1 MKYTNLITAFFG
13 NVMPK
18 NASITINYEV
28 DSSEEADKLIEQWR
42 EAMLEGFQ
50 GDDFLRIEHI
60 IELQIYS
67 GGDTTIR
74 IRIYAV
80 AMENVELETIER
92 YFVNGVMPKE
102 EGGNHE

>member
-18 NASITINYEV
+18 NAIIAINYEV
-28 DSSEEADKLIEQWR
+28 DSSEEADKLIEQWS

-50 GDDFLRIEHI
+50 GDDFFRLEHI
-60 IELQIYS
+60 VKLQIYS
-67 GGDTTIR
+67 GGDTTFR

-80 AMENVELETIER
+80 SPENVELETIER

-102 EGGNHE
+102 KVGKK

>member
-1 MKYTNLITAFFG
+1 MKYTNLMLAFFG

-28 DSSEEADKLIEQWR
+28 DSSEEADKLSEQWR

-50 GDDFLRIEHI
+50 GDDFLRIEYI
-60 IELQIYS
+60 VKLQIYS
-67 GGDTTIR
+67 GGDTTFR
-74 IRIYAV
+74 IRIYTV
-80 AMENVELETIER
+80 STENVELETIER

-102 EGGNHE
+102 KGGNHE

>member
-1 MKYTNLITAFFG
+1 MKYTNLITAFLG

-28 DSSEEADKLIEQWR
+28 DSSEEADKLIMQLR
-42 EAMLEGFQ
+42 EAMSEGFQ

-60 IELQIYS
+60 VKLQIYS
-67 GGDTTIR
+67 GGNTTIR
-74 IRIYAV
+74 IRIYTV

-92 YFVNGVMPKE
+92 YFINGILPKKGE
-102 EGGNHE
+102 SHE